1 VKRYQVYALGQDLY
15 WLKAM
20 TKVADE
26 AVTVEP
32 IQCPASYLEC
42 LNLLPEADPEAL
54 LLVDATRQP
63 DIEAVV
69 RRLCSLG
76 WRYVVVVAADPHF
89 RETYAV
95 IEAGAYDYWPKSYV
109 PAIIRQS
116 VEGWL
121 SQMEHEHGED
131 VVPEDKT

>member
-1 VKRYQVYALGQDLY
+1 VAEI
-15 WLKAM
+15 
-20 TKVADE
+20 ADE

-42 LNLLPEADPEAL
+42 LDRLPEADPEAL

-63 DIEAVV
+63 NIEAVV
-69 RRLCSLG
+69 RRLDKQG
-76 WRYVVVVAADPHF
+76 WRYVVVVAADPHC
-89 RETYAV
+89 RGTYAV
-95 IEAGAYDYWPKSYV
+95 LDAGAYDYWPKSYT

-121 SQMEHEHGED
+121 RQMEHEHGED